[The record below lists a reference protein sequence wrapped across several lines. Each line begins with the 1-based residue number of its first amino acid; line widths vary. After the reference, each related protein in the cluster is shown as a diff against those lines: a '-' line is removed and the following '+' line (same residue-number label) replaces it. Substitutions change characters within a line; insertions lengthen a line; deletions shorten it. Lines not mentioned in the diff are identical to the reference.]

1 MEVGK
6 SQGGFITSPK
16 ANTVQLHSVTGSRR
30 PKGAARTEEE
40 GGSHIK
46 PGFASLCY
54 LGQHTRRGPSRYWAA
69 AGAVPVLLVTMGL
82 PASRAG

>member
-16 ANTVQLHSVTGSRR
+16 ANTVQLHPVTGSRR
-30 PKGAARTEEE
+30 AERGKQGKRRRVKARF
-40 GGSHIK
+40 K

-54 LGQHTRRGPSRYWAA
+54 LG
-69 AGAVPVLLVTMGL
+69 
-82 PASRAG
+82 